1 MGGAQAAALIPRH
14 EMRECY
20 AVIRWHKE
28 YKSLGSG
35 TEGGADSGGED
46 DLELQGEENENP
58 SAAGMCRGDW
68 CSEKNNDKKTNTI
81 SKRQK
86 RRTELWRE
94 SRTNM
99 ADEVGVQAW
108 KTRRA
113 C

>member
-1 MGGAQAAALIPRH
+1 MGEAQAAALSSWH

-58 SAAGMCRGDW
+58 SAAGKCTEDW
-68 CSEKNNDKKTNTI
+68 CSEKNNDKKTNTV
-81 SKRQK
+81 SKREEQ
-86 RRTELWRE
+86 
-94 SRTNM
+94 
-99 ADEVGVQAW
+99 D
-108 KTRRA
+108 RA
-113 C
+113 LEGKQDQHGR